1 MRARWKRSE
10 TRFADIIGGKRI
22 PITGRE
28 ELDIDHR
35 ILAVELKQREALP
48 QWLFGKAVKQ
58 ALTGGEKC
66 GRIPIVAVNE
76 VGSKD
81 FWCVMHHDWLVKL
94 LNLIGDENE

>member
-1 MRARWKRSE
+1 
-10 TRFADIIGGKRI
+10 
-22 PITGRE
+22 
-28 ELDIDHR
+28 
-35 ILAVELKQREALP
+35 
-48 QWLFGKAVKQ
+48 
-58 ALTGGEKC
+58 LTGGEKC